1 MPVRLSHRVAI
12 VPPMTDDEDWI
23 CQCRR
28 CHGVHTGA
36 DAVQYVWEFA
46 LGSCDVP
53 IVVGVNADDEGFVCC
68 AFTYWHDEP
77 GQPYPLGELGEFIVS
92 CRPGAGTVPTEGDIA
107 RWVAWETSPLP
118 PRDWLIVDARR
129 FRSIAATIDALRTRS
144 PMPEEQTIAGDW
156 DGSGLDPAFRANVHE
171 TWTETKRR
179 AQTTSD
185 L

>member
-1 MPVRLSHRVAI
+1 MMPPV
-12 VPPMTDDEDWI
+12 TDDEAWI
-23 CQCRR
+23 CQCRQ
-28 CHGVHTGA
+28 CHGVHTAA

-77 GQPYPLGELGEFIVS
+77 EQPFPLGDLGEFIVS

-118 PRDWLIVDARR
+118 PRDWLIVDDRR
-129 FRSIAATIDALRTRS
+129 FRSIASTVDALRTRS
-144 PMPEEQTIAGDW
+144 AVPEEQTIAGDW
-156 DGSGLDPAFRANVHE
+156 DGRGLDPAFRANVHARWPE
-171 TWTETKRR
+171 TTRR
-179 AQTTSD
+179 ARATSN